1 MKKNA
6 FLIFIVAIL
15 FVNPLFAQNNQKV
28 EDLLPMKDIDQSISK
43 IYSQV
48 SNLGFQNHV
57 DINADLKTYDDC
69 IWNNQQ
75 GRMKIQIDWYNTN
88 DETGKMIADMIK
100 GDIPDLMKSFLY
112 SSFSDQMKID
122 QAKEEIIK
130 GGKLLV
136 YSKNTQCV
144 NEIAGPN
151 GETQYFTA
159 IRAFVFTGSLKM
171 EISLY
176 SYTKADALKQ
186 TLNEII
192 KKAESFDFSSLKN

>member
-6 FLIFIVAIL
+6 LLIFAVAIL
-15 FVNPLFAQNNQKV
+15 FVSPLFAQSNQKV
-28 EDLLPMKDIDQSISK
+28 EDFLPMKDIDQSISK

-57 DINADLKTYDDC
+57 DISADLKTFDDC
-69 IWNNQQ
+69 IWNKQQ
-75 GRMKIQIDWYNTN
+75 GRLKMEIDWYNTN

-100 GDIPDLMKSFLY
+100 GDIPNIMKNYLY
-112 SSFSDQMKID
+112 SSFNDNMKSD

-136 YSKNTQCV
+136 YSKNSQCV
-144 NEIAGPN
+144 NEITGPN

-159 IRAFVFTGSLKM
+159 IRAFVFTGCLKL

-176 SYTKADALKQ
+176 SYTKVDTLKQ
-186 TLNEII
+186 TLTEII
-192 KKAESFDFSSLKN
+192 KKAESFDFSSFKN